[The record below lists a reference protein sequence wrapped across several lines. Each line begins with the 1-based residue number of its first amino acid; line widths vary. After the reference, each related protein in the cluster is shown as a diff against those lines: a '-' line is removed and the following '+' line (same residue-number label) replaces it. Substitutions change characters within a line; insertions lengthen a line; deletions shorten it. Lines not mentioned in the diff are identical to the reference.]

1 MSEKITTLQDNN
13 FIADVNFISLNKVT
27 GQSSYL
33 PIDLA
38 SVTYFEINDNLI
50 DFGLTGNVTFPNWG
64 QMLSKLKGFGFQ
76 GSGNAGVGV
85 EKLPASQASSNLERY
100 LTISIK
106 DTNIPIEEQGY
117 EFLANAK
124 SSSSLS
130 LNAIDVKQ
138 TLEFEENLTA
148 SLKQI
153 SWDVFCKGQWRNN
166 IFVQNN
172 DINSSAQNT
181 VGGSLFEVLA
191 AATKGAAEMSPA
203 AEKLNQ
209 NYSTFT
215 YSNPN
220 VKDAMPM
227 ELPLFFYTSMI
238 DSTFDDNDTNR
249 QPSKSLYGIAQDL
262 YNHTMYGGPSLDGT
276 PMSID
281 SSDAAL
287 EQSFAEAYRGGASLP
302 LLKTKSKPAEL
313 QADKT
318 ETAEEEDEEISN
330 VDKVKGLGKAILTLG
345 KDENGEEEEEEEE
358 VDVSEGEEE
367 EMLGAHTPPRVLEIG
382 ELISLRHL
390 EFVAEYKKV
399 KPSSDGSQ
407 KEEGSDV
414 AAVLKKEENDFSDV
428 YMEDFSI
435 APNDVP
441 NVNASIHNNVEEYD
455 LIQPDINNLRQTLW
469 GNYELSKSNIDKQQT
484 SIIHFNDLAD
494 EFERDFLGGNKSN
507 LPAIFNHEGKLFK
520 LFGYQ
525 EMDGASKFPGTAQG
539 LMDAR
544 IRNLVFKSF
553 IYLNETIVLNVKGKM
568 YRKPGKFI
576 TIKGELADSPA
587 QELWFVI
594 EVKHKFEN
602 GDYRNE
608 IKAVRFLS
616 DGEYIRGSR
625 DPGYHIIKAEREKI
639 RQRLEDLKKYPGKNN
654 AERAEAKK
662 RAEAAAASL
671 NNGTAT
677 AYQIERDDWNG
688 KITSQGFVSDPL
700 GIKPG
705 DPPLTQAQIQSR
717 SRADA
722 ERKLAE
728 QDKVKKQ
735 KEEYGYTTP
744 PKITPIR
751 VRVPTTGQ
759 RTQKDEQLDPN
770 RE

>member
-13 FIADVNFISLNKVT
+13 FIADVNFISVNKAT

-50 DFGLTGNVTFPNWG
+50 DFGLTGNITFPNWG

-130 LNAIDVKQ
+130 LNAVDVKQ

-148 SLKQI
+148 VLKQT
-153 SWDVFCKGQWRNN
+153 SWDVFSANT
-166 IFVQNN
+166 
-172 DINSSAQNT
+172 DIEKSYTGSALNLVGPQFT
-181 VGGSLFEVLA
+181 VGGALLQVLA
-191 AATKGAAEMSPA
+191 LATDGAALLSPEA
-203 AEKLNQ
+203 KRLNQ
-209 NYSTFT
+209 RMAEFSGFSKSEEN
-215 YSNPN
+215 
-220 VKDAMPM
+220 AMAGRFVRDRLPDT
-227 ELPLFFYTSMI
+227 LPLYFFTSMI
-238 DSTFDDNDTNR
+238 DLAFDDNDTTG
-249 QPSKSLYGIAQDL
+249 QSSKSLYGIAQDL
-262 YNHTMYGGPSLDGT
+262 YNHTVYGGPEPT

-287 EQSFAEAYRGGASLP
+287 EQSFEEALRGSASLP

-318 ETAEEEDEEISN
+318 ETAEEEEEVISN
-330 VDKVKGLGKAILTLG
+330 VGKLKGLVKAIATLG
-345 KDENGEEEEEEEE
+345 KDAIGKEEEEEEE
-358 VDVSEGEEE
+358 VDVSDGEEEE
-367 EMLGAHTPPRVLEIG
+367 EMLGAHTPTRVLEIG

-414 AAVLKKEENDFSDV
+414 AAVLKKKENDFSDV

-455 LIQPDINNLRQTLW
+455 LIQPDINNLRQTIW
-469 GNYELSKSNIDKQQT
+469 GNYELSRTSIDKQAVA
-484 SIIHFNDLAD
+484 IINFNDLAD

-507 LPAIFNHEGKLFK
+507 LPSIYPHEAKQFK
-520 LFGYQ
+520 LHGYP
-525 EMDGASKFPGTAQG
+525 ETDEGSFSALTRFG
-539 LMDAR
+539 LMEAR

-616 DGEYIRGSR
+616 DGDYISGSR
-625 DPGYHIIKAEREKI
+625 TYVHPKLKAWREEQALKKEAEKAE
-639 RQRLEDLKKYPGKNN
+639 
-654 AERAEAKK
+654 AETDARA
-662 RAEAAAASL
+662 RGMTTSL
-671 NNGTAT
+671 NNGGAT
-677 AYQIERDDWNG
+677 AYEIVRGGEG
-688 KITSQGFVSDPL
+688 EIISQGFVSDTS
-700 GIKPG
+700 GIIKPG
-705 DPPLTQAQIQSR
+705 DTPLSQVQIKSS
-717 SRADA
+717 SRAAA
-722 ERKLAE
+722 EKKLAAE
-728 QDKVKKQ
+728 DEKK
-735 KEEYGYTTP
+735 KNGFDAP
-744 PKITPIR
+744 PPR
-751 VRVPTTGQ
+751 SNSVRVVVPTQ
-759 RTQKDEQLDPN
+759 EDD
-770 RE
+770 

>member
-13 FIADVNFISLNKVT
+13 FIADVNFISVNKAT

-50 DFGLTGNVTFPNWG
+50 DFGLTGNITFPNWG
-64 QMLSKLKGFGFQ
+64 QLLSKLKGFGFQ

-130 LNAIDVKQ
+130 LNAVDVKQ

-148 SLKQI
+148 VLKQT
-153 SWDVFCKGQWRNN
+153 SWDVFSANT
-166 IFVQNN
+166 
-172 DINSSAQNT
+172 DIEKSFTGSALNLVGPQFT
-181 VGGSLFEVLA
+181 VGGALLQVLA
-191 AATKGAAEMSPA
+191 LATDGAALLSPEA
-203 AEKLNQ
+203 KRLNQ
-209 NYSTFT
+209 REAEFSSFSESEENANNGQLRGRVRGEYT
-215 YSNPN
+215 
-220 VKDAMPM
+220 
-227 ELPLFFYTSMI
+227 LPLFFYTNMI
-238 DSTFDDNDTNR
+238 DLAFDDNDTTG
-249 QPSKSLYGIAQDL
+249 QSSKSLYGIAQDL
-262 YNHTMYGGPSLDGT
+262 YNHTVYGGPEPT

-287 EQSFAEAYRGGASLP
+287 EQSFEEAFRGGASLP

-318 ETAEEEDEEISN
+318 ETAEEEEEEISN
-330 VDKVKGLGKAILTLG
+330 LDKFKGLGKAIATLG
-345 KDENGEEEEEEEE
+345 KDENGKEEEEEEE
-358 VDVSEGEEE
+358 VDVSDGEEEE

-414 AAVLKKEENDFSDV
+414 AAVLKKKENDFSDV

-455 LIQPDINNLRQTLW
+455 LIQPDINNLRQTVW
-469 GNYELSKSNIDKQQT
+469 GNYELSRTSIDKQVIA
-484 SIIHFNDLAD
+484 IINFNDLAD

-507 LPAIFNHEGKLFK
+507 LPAIYPHEAKQFK
-520 LFGYQ
+520 LHGYP
-525 EMDGASKFPGTAQG
+525 ETDEGIFNGSVRFG
-539 LMDAR
+539 LMEAR

-616 DGEYIRGSR
+616 DGDYISGSR
-625 DPGYHIIKAEREKI
+625 TYVHPKLKAWREE
-639 RQRLEDLKKYPGKNN
+639 QALKKE
-654 AERAEAKK
+654 AEKEEAETDARA
-662 RAEAAAASL
+662 RGMAASL
-671 NNGTAT
+671 NNGDAT
-677 AYQIERDDWNG
+677 AYQIASDADGE
-688 KITSQGFVSDPL
+688 IISQGWVSDPL

-705 DPPLTQAQIQSR
+705 GTPLSQAQIQSR

-722 ERKLAE
+722 EKKLAAE
-728 QDKVKKQ
+728 EEKK
-735 KEEYGYTTP
+735 KNGFGAP
-744 PKITPIR
+744 PPRSNT
-751 VRVPTTGQ
+751 VRVVVPA
-759 RTQKDEQLDPN
+759 
-770 RE
+770 REEE